1 MQIPYL
7 NHQILLYLQLNTRSF
22 YFILS
27 GKYNFFYRIV
37 ALSVLYRCLN
47 SSLGNYGCNVDVS
60 MGQMGDLD
68 PSALK
73 EVRKII
79 AAFIGTSEQDCKGRM
94 KMGVFEFDQT
104 TYAPLIHFGLHSDY
118 ASLQNA
124 FQTQSDIRTAYPRGS
139 AAIQY
144 ILNSLTQNQ
153 QSDMVKA
160 GVLLVDDEVY
170 SKYETLIKAYNAY
183 AKGIHVIV
191 MSVSQAGS
199 LLTQQ
204 DKVNMANGV
213 AANTFTVNNIASLNT
228 DGKAYLINILG
239 QCKFST
245 LDCTF
250 ANSLFDSVITL
261 FLSL

>member
-1 MQIPYL
+1 
-7 NHQILLYLQLNTRSF
+7 
-22 YFILS
+22 
-27 GKYNFFYRIV
+27 
-37 ALSVLYRCLN
+37 
-47 SSLGNYGCNVDVS
+47 

-245 LDCTF
+245 LDWTF
-250 ANSLFDSVITL
+250 ANSRLDSVIPL
-261 FLSL
+261 FLS